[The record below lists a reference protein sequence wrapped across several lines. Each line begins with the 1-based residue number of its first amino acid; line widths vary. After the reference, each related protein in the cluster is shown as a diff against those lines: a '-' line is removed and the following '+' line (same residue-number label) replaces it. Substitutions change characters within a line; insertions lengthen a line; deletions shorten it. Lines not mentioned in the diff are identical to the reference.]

1 MNKPI
6 PLCWS
11 YNDGGRKDAGFAGS
25 TGDCVTRAIAIASK
39 APYIQVYELI
49 NRFGQM
55 ERKSKYQK
63 SKSSARTGVYRN
75 TIKRI
80 MNHLGYE
87 WVSCMGIG
95 TGCKVHLRR
104 NEVPMTGTIIA
115 SVSKH
120 LVTIVDGVIQDTH
133 DCSRGGNRC
142 VYGYWI
148 VR

>member
-1 MNKPI
+1 MKSI
-6 PLCWS
+6 PLCVS
-11 YNDGGRKDAGFAGS
+11 YNDGGREAAGFRGS
-25 TGDCVTRAIAIASK
+25 TGDCVVRAIAIASG
-39 APYIQVYELI
+39 APYIQVYELV

-55 ERKSKYQK
+55 ERKSKMK
-63 SKSSARTGVYRN
+63 RGKSSARTGVYRD

-95 TGCKVHLRR
+95 TGCKTHLRR
-104 NEVPMTGTIIA
+104 DELPMGKLIV

-120 LVTIVDGVIQDTH
+120 LVAVIDGIVQDTH
-133 DCSRGGNRC
+133 DCTRGGNRC

-148 VR
+148 VK